1 MTVMPG
7 AAIESAIAGDLEV
20 TCPADGRVVGRVR
33 SMSAHDVERVAAEL
47 RAEQAAW
54 EAMGPRERAQWLARW
69 RDWILDNRMHLLSLV
84 QQESGKSWG
93 DTAGELQ
100 VCTEV
105 MNYYADNAA
114 TFLGDRTPRPHGLIA
129 KAKRLR
135 VSYRP
140 HPLVG
145 VISPW
150 NYPLAMPMMDIAAAL
165 MAGCA
170 VLSKPSEVA
179 PLAWSEAV
187 RGWREE
193 IGAPKVLAC
202 VTGDAGTGEAV
213 VDAVDMVQFTGS
225 VRTGR
230 KVGARAGE
238 RLIPCS
244 LELGGNDPMIVLAD
258 ADVDRAASGATWG
271 ALFNAGQSCIAV
283 ERVYVEAPAYD
294 GFVERLVENVGRLR
308 QGMDAPGEFRT
319 DLGAVATEAQL
330 ELVRGH
336 VEDAVAKG
344 ARVLTGGRSAAEG
357 LFFEPTVLVD
367 VDHTMAVM
375 REETFGPLLPVMRV
389 DDAEEA
395 LRLANDSPYGLSASV
410 WTRNAERARELARR
424 LEVGAVLVN
433 DAMANI
439 FQLTVPHGGWR
450 DSGVGA
456 RYGGADGLRKYCR
469 TQALLTGR
477 VDLKSEV
484 HWYPYSPAKSR
495 CLARLTLLL
504 GARDWRRRLG
514 RTPAR
519 RP

>member
-1 MTVMPG
+1 VQTGVQVQD
-7 AAIESAIAGDLEV
+7 GDPV
-20 TCPADGRVVGRVR
+20 DVAVSCPADGHVIARVPLMDA
-33 SMSAHDVERVAAEL
+33 SDVAAVAAEL
-47 RAEQAAW
+47 RAAQPGW
-54 EAMGPRERAQWLARW
+54 EAMGARERARWMGRW
-69 RDWILDNRMHLLSLV
+69 RDWLLDHRERLLALV
-84 QQESGKSWG
+84 QEESGKSWG

-105 MNYYADNAA
+105 MNYYAARA
-114 TFLGDRTPRPHGLIA
+114 SGFLGERSARPHGLIA
-129 KAKRLR
+129 AAKRLR
-135 VSYRP
+135 VAYRP

-170 VLSKPSEVA
+170 VLSKPSEVS
-179 PLAWSEAV
+179 PLAWQEAV
-187 RGWREE
+187 RGWREDV
-193 IGAPKVLAC
+193 GAPPVIAC
-202 VTGDAGTGEAV
+202 VTGGAATGEAV

-225 VRTGR
+225 VATGR

-238 RLIPCS
+238 RLVPCS
-244 LELGGNDPMIVLAD
+244 LELGGNDAMIVLAD
-258 ADVDRAASGATWG
+258 ADLDRAAAGATWG

-294 GFVERLVENVGRLR
+294 GFVERLVKDVGRLR
-308 QGMDAPGEFRT
+308 QGMDAPGSFES

-330 ELVRGH
+330 ELVRRH
-336 VEDAVAKG
+336 VDDAVAKG
-344 ARVLTGGRSAAEG
+344 ARVLTGGRPAAQG

-367 VDHTMAVM
+367 VDHTMDCM
-375 REETFGPLLPVMRV
+375 REETFGPLVPVMRV
-389 DDAEEA
+389 DDAEQA
-395 LRLANDSPYGLSASV
+395 LALANDSPYGLSASV
-410 WTRNAERARELARR
+410 WTRNRSRARALARR

-439 FQLTVPHGGWR
+439 FQLAVPHGGWR
-450 DSGVGA
+450 ASGVGS
-456 RYGGADGLRKYCR
+456 RYGGADGMRKYCR

-477 VDLKSEV
+477 MDLKSEV

-495 CLARLTLLL
+495 RLSRLTLLL

-514 RTPAR
+514 RGPAGR
-519 RP
+519 S